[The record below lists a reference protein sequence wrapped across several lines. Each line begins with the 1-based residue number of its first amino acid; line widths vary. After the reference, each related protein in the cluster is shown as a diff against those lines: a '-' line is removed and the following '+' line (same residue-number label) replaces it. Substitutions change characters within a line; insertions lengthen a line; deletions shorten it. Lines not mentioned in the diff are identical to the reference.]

1 MYYSLEFNESAEA
14 GIQKGVLQE
23 QIFFKLVVLQRLS
36 CLHDQN
42 PLNKLNFGS
51 C

>member
-14 GIQKGVLQE
+14 GIQKAVPQE

-36 CLHDQN
+36 YLHDQN
-42 PLNKLNFGS
+42 SLNKLNSGS